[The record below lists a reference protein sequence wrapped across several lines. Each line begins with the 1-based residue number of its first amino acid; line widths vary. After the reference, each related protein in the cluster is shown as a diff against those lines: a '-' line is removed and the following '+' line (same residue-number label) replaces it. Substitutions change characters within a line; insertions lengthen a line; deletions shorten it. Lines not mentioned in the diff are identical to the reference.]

1 MRLGAIAWRGLA
13 ARPLRTALTVAGV
26 ALGVVLASRGVLTDG
41 WTALTVA
48 QGAEIGRPSRLD
60 VEVRTEAGAAVET
73 AVRGAVRMVAKGE
86 LLALP

>member
-1 MRLGAIAWRGLA
+1 
-13 ARPLRTALTVAGV
+13 
-26 ALGVVLASRGVLTDG
+26 VLTDG